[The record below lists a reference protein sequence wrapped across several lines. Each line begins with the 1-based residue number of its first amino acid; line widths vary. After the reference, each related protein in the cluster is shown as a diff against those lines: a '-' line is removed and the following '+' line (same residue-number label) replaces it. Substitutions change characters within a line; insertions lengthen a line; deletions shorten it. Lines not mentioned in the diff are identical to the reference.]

1 MSNSLRDDRVSQD
14 SESSVSANS
23 PASPSSKGCWFYG
36 CLAGFFFLT
45 AAVGCVA
52 AGAYWLYMGQVEKF
66 TATAPVELPTVQYAP
81 EQYEE
86 LEAEI
91 ETFKQSLEVPEPEV
105 QYKELVLT
113 ANDINALISRDD
125 SLRGKLHV
133 EIVDGQV
140 VGDVSVPTDM
150 LPGGEGR
157 YFNAK
162 AHFDVALEDGL
173 VVIKLIGAEVKGS
186 EVPQSIVDAMAGENL
201 AKDFYKNPET
211 AKWLSRFEEIEF
223 EDDRVR
229 LRVRTETPSETS
241 PAEDPSAERETV
253 DAAQGEVGSDT
264 VSSGLKNQGST

>member
-1 MSNSLRDDRVSQD
+1 MSNFPRDNHVPQNA
-14 SESSVSANS
+14 EPSASTN
-23 PASPSSKGCWFYG
+23 SKGCWFYG
-36 CLAGFFFLT
+36 CLGVFFFFT

-52 AGAYWLYMGQVEKF
+52 AGAYWLYSGQVEKF
-66 TATAPVELPTVQYAP
+66 TATAPVELPTVDYAP

-91 ETFKQSLEVPEPEV
+91 ETFKQSLEVPEPEI

-113 ANDINALISRDD
+113 ASDINALISRDE
-125 SLRGKLHV
+125 SLRGKLHI
-133 EIVDGQV
+133 EIVEGQV

-162 AHFDVALEDGL
+162 ARFDVALEEGL

-186 EVPQSIVDAMAGENL
+186 EVPQAIVDAMAGEDL
-201 AKDFYKNPET
+201 AKNLYKNPET
-211 AKWLSRFEEIEF
+211 AKWLGRFEEIEF

-229 LRVRTETPSETS
+229 LRVRTETRSE
-241 PAEDPSAERETV
+241 
-253 DAAQGEVGSDT
+253 EVST
-264 VSSGLKNQGST
+264 EEKSTEENVSKSS

>member
-1 MSNSLRDDRVSQD
+1 MSNSLRDDHALQAA
-14 SESSVSANS
+14 EST
-23 PASPSSKGCWFYG
+23 ASSNPKGCWFYG
-36 CLAGFFFLT
+36 CLAGFFFFT

-66 TATAPVELPTVQYAP
+66 TATAPVELPTVEYAP
-81 EQYEE
+81 EQYKE

-91 ETFKQSLEVPEPEV
+91 ETFKQSLEVPEPEI

-113 ANDINALISRDD
+113 ARDINALISRDE
-125 SLRGKLHV
+125 SLRGKLHI
-133 EIVDGQV
+133 EIVEGQV

-162 AHFDVALEDGL
+162 AHFDVSLEEGL

-186 EVPQSIVDAMAGENL
+186 EVPQTIVDAMAGENL
-201 AKDFYKNPET
+201 AKDLYENPET
-211 AKWLSRFEEIEF
+211 AKWLSRFEQIEF

-229 LRVRTETPSETS
+229 LRVRTDTPNEENPTDETPVEQ
-241 PAEDPSAERETV
+241 ETV
-253 DAAQGEVGSDT
+253 DAADGEAGSDT
-264 VSSGLKNQGST
+264 VLSGLQTLGST